1 MIKNR
6 IVSVDF
12 DGTCVTHEY
21 PNIGRDIGAGVVL
34 RKLVARGNKII
45 LHTMRS
51 GDHLL
56 DAVSWFRENGI
67 DLYGINE
74 NPDQHS
80 WTSSPKPYAHIYIDD
95 AALGC
100 PLKSD
105 EINRN
110 GRPFCDW
117 ELIGNELDRMGYFDN

>member
-34 RKLVARGNKII
+34 RKLVASGNKII

-56 DAVSWFRENGI
+56 DAVRWFRKNGI
-67 DLYGINE
+67 NLYGINE

-105 EINRN
+105 EINHN